1 MAEQESIEEL
11 KKKIAVLEQ
20 RLAFFE
26 NDPSKRGY
34 FALVRIVN
42 QQIDYLN
49 EFVIKKNVGGKASED
64 ATFART
70 KDMWEN
76 LPKMISSLSDLKI
89 QLQIVDTDDKGKRS
103 GYSRTTPE
111 AIAEELGDY
120 KKTDV

>member
-1 MAEQESIEEL
+1 MPDEVSEL
-11 KKKIAVLEQ
+11 KKQIAALEQ
-20 RLAFFE
+20 RLALFE

-34 FALVRIVN
+34 YSLVRIVN

-49 EFVIKKNVGGKASED
+49 AFVIKNNVGGKASED

-76 LPKMISSLSDLKI
+76 LPKMISSLSDLRI
-89 QLQIVDTDDKGKRS
+89 QLRIEDEDQKGKKNGFS
-103 GYSRTTPE
+103 KTTPE

-120 KKTDV
+120 KKVDV